1 MDFET
6 LRNYCLGKKGS
17 AEGLPFGPDTLV
29 FKVGTKI
36 FALISLDETPLRINL
51 KGDPNDNDILRQ
63 QFPAIIPGYHMNKR
77 HWNTVIID
85 GRLPDDLLCE
95 LVDQS
100 YDLVFKSLSKK
111 EMEHI

>member
-36 FALISLDETPLRINL
+36 FAFISLDETPLRINL

-63 QFPAIIPGYHMNKR
+63 QFPAIIPGYHMNKH

-85 GRLPDDLLCE
+85 GRLPDDLVYE

-100 YDLVFKSLSKK
+100 YDLVYKSLSKK
-111 EMEHI
+111 EMEQI

>member
-36 FALISLDETPLRINL
+36 FALIALDETPLRINL

-77 HWNTVIID
+77 HWNTIILD
-85 GRLPDDLLCE
+85 GSLPDDLIL
-95 LVDQS
+95 DQIDNS
-100 YDLVFKSLSKK
+100 YRLVFGSLPRK
-111 EMEHI
+111 